1 MKNNTWYLIG
11 VRHPEDRCINQY
23 VESIEFRNH
32 FWKEFQNNTIMF
44 TDSSNYALRLKNKGL
59 ADELKKCV
67 QKAVPNLVVEVLE
80 IDAGWFRI

>member
-11 VRHPEDRCINQY
+11 VKHPKDKCFNNY
-23 VESIEFRNH
+23 VEDIEFRNH
-32 FWKEFQNNTIMF
+32 FWKDFQNSRIGF
-44 TDSSNYALRLKNKGL
+44 TNNSNYALRLKSKGL
-59 ADELKKCV
+59 ADVLKKCV